1 MAEFIQLTHV
11 EGTPLILRASLIYCV
26 KLDSDKITRVEGCRE
41 PSVGYSYRVKESPA
55 EVLALLAGEGKA
67 EGIEDVVS
75 ALHRFTGPAKGDA
88 EVLIEDKS
96 NAVRITAGGLR
107 KVLRLVAYF
116 DGRKTDA

>member
-1 MAEFIQLTHV
+1 MVKAMAEFIQLTHV

-67 EGIEDVVS
+67 DGIWDVVKK
-75 ALHRFTGPAKGDA
+75 LRFVRDDA
-88 EVLIEDKS
+88 
-96 NAVRITAGGLR
+96 ALR
-107 KVLRLVAYF
+107 KAAAAATEITLVMRFDQLDRLVAYF